1 MPLYLTLGNHEG
13 FPVNAFPTDA
23 QEDSIVSGAWLYQVE
38 SVRFFSFQSS
48 SIDLIADDTQQ
59 GLVNPQWA
67 DNNNYNNDNNN
78 DNDNNNN
85 DNLYIIG
92 RFCLSVCH
100 EK

>member
-38 SVRFFSFQSS
+38 SVKFFSFQSS
-48 SIDLIADDTQQ
+48 SIVLIAD
-59 GLVNPQWA
+59 VNPQWA

-78 DNDNNNN
+78 DNDNNKNGHN
-85 DNLYIIG
+85 TAH
-92 RFCLSVCH
+92 RAVVRSVSSY
-100 EK
+100 